1 MSASNARLLTL
12 LMACLCGW
20 SLVVLLVVESG
31 LGARYSLHP
40 DDPEQIAVPPS
51 LRLDRAQSS
60 LSELPAYAEIG
71 ERPLFNM
78 DRRPLPALPSDEPQ
92 PAVSAAPLEVLLT
105 SVVLRGDTQVAQ
117 VTDRRSNVS
126 QTLKVGDSLAGEQS
140 AWKLVELAPRRAV
153 FEGPG
158 GRAEAEL
165 RVFDGQG
172 GEAPTAPPV
181 VASAADGGG
190 REVVQES
197 PPDAQAAAGAAG
209 GQGAEAQ
216 TPEARAEM
224 IRRRIEERR
233 RQMREE
239 AAKAAENRT
248 Q

>member
-1 MSASNARLLTL
+1 MSAATVRLLTL
-12 LMACLCGW
+12 LMGCFCGW
-20 SLVVLLVVESG
+20 SLIVLLVVETG
-31 LGARYSLHP
+31 LGSRYSLHP

-51 LRLDRAQSS
+51 LRLDRAQSG
-60 LSELPAYAEIG
+60 LEDLAAYAEIG

-78 DRRPLPALPSDEPQ
+78 DRRPLPPMASDEA
-92 PAVSAAPLEVLLT
+92 PAPVSAAPLEVLLT

-117 VTDRRSNVS
+117 LTDRRSNVS

-172 GEAPTAPPV
+172 GEPPSAPPV
-181 VASAADGGG
+181 AASASEGTG
-190 REVVQES
+190 REVVQETS
-197 PPDAQAAAGAAG
+197 PEAQATAA
-209 GQGAEAQ
+209 QGAEAQ

>member
-12 LMACLCGW
+12 VMACFCGW

-31 LGARYSLHP
+31 MGGRYSLHP
-40 DDPEQIAVPPS
+40 DDPDQIAVPPS
-51 LRLDRAQSS
+51 LRLDRAQSA
-60 LSELPAYAEIG
+60 LSELSAYAEIG

-78 DRRPLPALPSDEPQ
+78 DRRPLPALASDEPAQ
-92 PAVSAAPLEVLLT
+92 VVSAAPLEVLLT
-105 SVVLRGDTQVAQ
+105 SVVLRGDIQVAQ

-181 VASAADGGG
+181 VASAAEGGG
-190 REVVQES
+190 RDVVQETA
-197 PPDAQAAAGAAG
+197 PDAQAASAGG